1 MSKKKSS
8 VRAVQA
14 GAGLPLS
21 SGGGRLSR
29 SRPVELP
36 FGVACVVMAE
46 ELLCSIEWES
56 SPEALEEAL
65 ATKYPE
71 AAMTRRGDGGTRD
84 LLLAYGK
91 GRVIRSE
98 EIAAIRFDWSR
109 VSPFSRRV
117 LKELAKVP
125 YGKSIT
131 YGELAERCGRP
142 GAGRAVGN
150 VLSRNRW
157 PLLLPCHRVLAA
169 GQRIGGFAKGTAV
182 KEALIRFERKSVA
195 GEKGAQ

>member
-1 MSKKKSS
+1 MSKKKSCGH
-8 VRAVQA
+8 AVKD
-14 GAGLPLS
+14 GAGLPHS
-21 SGGGRLSR
+21 SGGGRVSR
-29 SRPVELP
+29 SCSVALP
-36 FGVACVVMAE
+36 FGVACAVMAE
-46 ELLCSIEWES
+46 GFLCSIEWES

-65 ATKYPE
+65 AKKYPE
-71 AAMTRRGDGGTRD
+71 AAMTLRGGGVPGT

-91 GRVIRSE
+91 GRVIRRE

-117 LKELAKVP
+117 LMELAKVP
-125 YGKSIT
+125 YGKSTT